1 MALKRPLVRY
11 ADTGKVEELR
21 QVDSVAGAA
30 PAGPVAGTKAL
41 VYTDGVLTAVNG
53 PAGATKALTY
63 TDGVLTQVQAFNGGV
78 TTTKTLAYTNGSL
91 TSVETAIT

>member
-21 QVDSVAGAA
+21 QVDSVSGAT
-30 PAGPVAGTKAL
+30 PTGPVAGTKAL
-41 VYTDGVLTAVNG
+41 VYADGVLAAVNG

-63 TDGVLTQVQAFNGGV
+63 TDGVLTQVQAVSGGV
-78 TTTKTLAYTNGSL
+78 TTTKTLGYVSGVL
-91 TSVETAIT
+91 TSVATAIS